1 MYLFP
6 CIDQKHL
13 AIADDEQLVLDLL
26 KAEHILVVQGSAF
39 NLQDKQHFR
48 LVFLPREDKLSSA
61 IGSIGKFL
69 EHYDQDSLT

>member
-6 CIDQKHL
+6 CIDENVLRVK
-13 AIADDEQLVLDLL
+13 DDELLVLDLL

-61 IGSIGKFL
+61 IGQIGNFL
-69 EHYDQDSLT
+69 EHYDQN